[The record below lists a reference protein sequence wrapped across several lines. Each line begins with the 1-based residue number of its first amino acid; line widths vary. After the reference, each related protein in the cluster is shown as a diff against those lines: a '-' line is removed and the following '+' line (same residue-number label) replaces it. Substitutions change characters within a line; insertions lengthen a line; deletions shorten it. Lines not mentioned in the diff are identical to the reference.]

1 MSGLWAQ
8 RDFRRLWL
16 GRTVAAAGFHVGVL
30 ALQLTAA
37 VSLSASPFEM
47 GLLVAAQSAPAL
59 GLSLMAGVW
68 VDRFRRRR
76 LLVGADLGR
85 ALIGAHS
92 IGLFAALTPLAG
104 LLPAPLVLPALIVAN
119 IDTGFMAP
127 IYGVNEVT
135 LRQSLVE
142 DRVLGRMAATSAFLF
157 NGVMPVGALVGGALA
172 AVIGLR
178 PVLGSCAD
186 VRHRPSAA

>member
-1 MSGLWAQ
+1 LSGLWAQ

-85 ALIGAHS
+85 AALLLTIPIAWLGGWLTLAH
-92 IGLFAALTPLAG
+92 LLVVAL
-104 LLPAPLVLPALIVAN
+104 
-119 IDTGFMAP
+119 
-127 IYGVNEVT
+127 GVGT
-135 LRQSLVE
+135 LTTLVE
-142 DRVLGRMAATSAFLF
+142 DRMLGRMAATSAFLF